1 MSRFVVLVVLTFAI
15 AAASV
20 SSHAAESTSAGN
32 QPVTGI
38 VKDALGRP
46 LSNVRLNLQ
55 AADGRL
61 VSHTITNAAGLF
73 SFTAVAPGT
82 YAILAEKSTFKTA
95 TAIVTVANAPPAPV
109 VLALESAAALDLAVV
124 AKRLDVARNSLSPET
139 GSSTYRF
146 SEQAISQLP
155 QSENTPLNQVIL
167 QAPGAAQDSFGQ
179 LHIRGEHGNLQY
191 RINGVQLPEGIA
203 GFGQSI
209 SPRLAGNISLLTGAL
224 PAQYG
229 LRTAGVID
237 IQTKSGTFANGGNVE
252 MYGGQRGTVQPS
264 FEQGGTS
271 GNFSYYTTGT
281 YIGTDHGIE
290 PPTAGPTSIHN
301 HSDQGLGFGY
311 FSYLLNPTTRL
322 SLVSGVDVN
331 SFQIPANPG
340 QDPAFMLN
348 GVTNFP
354 SSQIAESQMER
365 TFYNVLALQGA
376 LNPQVDYQIAAFS
389 RYSSI
394 DFSPDPQGDLIYNG
408 NASRVFRSSF
418 ANGLQGDAAYRLN
431 DTHTLRAGFYGSAE
445 PVAIDNHALV
455 FPADDMGNQCPNIP
469 GMPPCN
475 VPGNVPIRIV
485 DNTNVTSW
493 LYGVYLQDEWRP
505 IQRLTINYG
514 IRYDLNDSFVHAD
527 QFSPRAGAVYEFPT
541 QTTLHAAYARYFTP
555 PATELISAT
564 SVSKFDGTTGAFT
577 TVAGNTFN
585 VKPERA
591 HYADVGIT
599 QQLGS
604 GFSLGVD
611 SYFKYAD
618 HLIDEGQF
626 GTALIFSDFNY
637 KRGRVYGTEATG
649 SYTHGNLSTYVNF
662 AYSVAQGTQVE
673 SGQFNFDPD
682 ELAYISKHYIFLDHD
697 QTFTATGG
705 AFYDLYGYKLRFDF
719 LYGSGLR
726 SGFANT
732 GNLPFYIQANVG
744 VSKRLTVPYL
754 GWVEARVDCINLGDE
769 TYLLRDGSG
778 IGVGAPQF
786 GPRRTIFAGLRVPLP
801 FTAPTAG

>member
-1 MSRFVVLVVLTFAI
+1 MQRALHFIGLVLAI
-15 AAASV
+15 GTASWASSAAASTY
-20 SSHAAESTSAGN
+20 TSP
-32 QPVTGI
+32 QPVAGT
-38 VKDALGRP
+38 VNDALGRP
-46 LSNVRLNLQ
+46 LSNVSLSLQ
-55 AADGRL
+55 AAEGRV
-61 VSHTITNAAGLF
+61 VSHTTTNANGFF
-73 SFTAVAPGT
+73 SFTAVTPGT
-82 YAILAEKSTFKTA
+82 YAIVAEKSTFKTA
-95 TAIVTVANAPPAPV
+95 TAIVTVGSGSPAPV
-109 VLALESAAALDLAVV
+109 VLALESAAALNLAVT

-139 GSSTYRF
+139 GSSTYKF
-146 SEQAISQLP
+146 SEQDIAHLP

-167 QAPGAAQDSFGQ
+167 QAPGTAQDSFGQ
-179 LHIRGEHGNLQY
+179 LHIRGEHANLQY
-191 RINGVQLPEGIA
+191 RINGIQLPEGIS

-229 LRTAGVID
+229 LRTAGVVD
-237 IQTKSGTFANGGNVE
+237 IHTKSGTFANGGSVE

-322 SLVSGVDVN
+322 SLVSGVDIN

-340 QDPAFMLN
+340 QDAAFTLA

-376 LNPQVDYQIAAFS
+376 LGEQIDYQVAAFS

-394 DFSPDPQGDLIYNG
+394 DFSPDPRGDLIYTG
-408 NASRVFRSSF
+408 IASQVFHSSF
-418 ANGLQGDAAYRLN
+418 ANGLQGDVAYRVT
-431 DTHTLRAGFYGSAE
+431 DTHTLRAGFYGSADRAE
-445 PVAIDNHALV
+445 IDNHATV
-455 FPADDMGNQCPNIP
+455 FPADDMGNQTSTTPS
-469 GMPPCN
+469 PP
-475 VPGNVPIRIV
+475 IV
-485 DNTNVTSW
+485 DNHGFAAS
-493 LYGVYLQDEWRP
+493 LYGVYLQDEWQP

-514 IRYDLNDSFVHAD
+514 IRYDLVDALVHAD
-527 QFSPRAGAVYEFPT
+527 QFSPRLGAVYELPT

-555 PATELISAT
+555 PATEVIAAT
-564 SVSKFDGTTGAFT
+564 DVSKFDGTTGAFT
-577 TVAGNTFN
+577 STAGNNFN

-591 HYADVGIT
+591 DYFDLGVT
-599 QQLGS
+599 QQIAS
-604 GFSLGVD
+604 GFKLGVD
-611 SYFKYAD
+611 SYFKYAKD
-618 HLIDEGQF
+618 LIDEGQF
-626 GTALIFSDFNY
+626 GSALIFSDFNY
-637 KRGRVYGTEATG
+637 KRGRVYGTEVTG
-649 SYTHGNLSTYVNF
+649 SYTRGNLSTYANF

-673 SGQFNFDPD
+673 TGQYNFDPD
-682 ELAYISKHYIFLDHD
+682 ELAYISKHYIYLDHD
-697 QTFTATGG
+697 QTFTSSGG
-705 AFYDLYGYKLRFDF
+705 AFYGWHGYGFRFDY

-732 GNLPFYIQANVG
+732 GNLPFYIQANAG

-754 GWVEARVDCINLGDE
+754 GWAEVRLDCINLGDE
-769 TYLLRDGSG
+769 TYLIRNGTG
-778 IGVGAPQF
+778 IGVVANQY
-786 GPRRTIFAGLRVPLP
+786 GPRRALLAGIRVPLP
-801 FTAPTAG
+801 FSEPTAGG